1 VMPPKRQKRW
11 RVARTRGT
19 VPVPVAETV
28 GSVAAG
34 PVQDTLA
41 LPGAEIRLV
50 LEMVILNRI
59 HRGQLSDNT
68 DGWIAAV
75 LANLMSVGVT
85 TLRELVV
92 AAPTLNQTLQDAGRR
107 RLHLVTL
114 TEMMVEV
121 ADMVR
126 WPGDVPEPG
135 SESDS
140 S

>member
-1 VMPPKRQKRW
+1 MPPKRQKKW
-11 RVARTRGT
+11 RVARARGT
-19 VPVPVAETV
+19 VAVPVAETV

-34 PVQDTLA
+34 PVQDPVYGV
-41 LPGAEIRLV
+41 PGGQIRLV

-114 TEMMVEV
+114 SEMMVEV

-126 WPGDVPEPG
+126 WPGDVADP
-135 SESDS
+135 ESDS
-140 S
+140 E

>member
-1 VMPPKRQKRW
+1 MPPKRQKRW

-28 GSVAAG
+28 GSVATG
-34 PVQDTLA
+34 PVQAPLDG

-59 HRGQLSDNT
+59 HRGQLADNT

-92 AAPTLNQTLQDAGRR
+92 AVPTLNQTLRDAGRR

-114 TEMMVEV
+114 TEIMFEV
-121 ADMVR
+121 AEMGR
-126 WPGDVPEPG
+126 WPGDVADPD
-135 SESDS
+135 SDS
-140 S
+140 E